1 MHNKAINIIA
11 TVIFLWSFQ
20 LQAQGKKS
28 NSILSQ
34 LSNTENIITMSF
46 SKPMEDFFDM
56 DIELN
61 GMEKHVSGDFKT
73 GKLLIVNEKRNTQEI
88 ISDFKHEGFK
98 IYKLEEKEEIDQVQ
112 LVYLNK
118 GKSVSEAHFLID
130 GEDELVV
137 FSLYG
142 DMKIDDK

>member
-1 MHNKAINIIA
+1 MQNKAISIIA

-20 LQAQGKKS
+20 LQAQSKKS

-34 LSNTENIITMSF
+34 LSNTENVINMSF

-61 GMEKHVSGDFKT
+61 GMEKHLSGDFET
-73 GKLLIVNEKRNTQEI
+73 GKLLIVNEERNTQKI
-88 ISDFKHEGFK
+88 IQEFKREGFK
-98 IYKLEEKEEIDQVQ
+98 IYKLEEIEESDQVQ

-118 GKSVSEAHFLID
+118 GKSVSEAHFLIG
-130 GEDELVV
+130 GEDEFIV